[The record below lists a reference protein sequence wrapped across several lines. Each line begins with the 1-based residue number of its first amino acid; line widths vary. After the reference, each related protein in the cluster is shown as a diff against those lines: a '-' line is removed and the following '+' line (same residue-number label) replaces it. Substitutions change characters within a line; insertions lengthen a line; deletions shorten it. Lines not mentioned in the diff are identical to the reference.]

1 MPLLLLRV
9 LLLRVLLA
17 PSILLLALCQ
27 PLGAAA
33 NPALP
38 LLPTLPRSAISAAE
52 LAVVIAEGDP
62 LSEAIG
68 LAYQRARGIPESH
81 MVRVPLPAG
90 RDAIPAAEFAGIK
103 AAIDARLG
111 PEVQATL
118 LTFTQPSRV
127 QGERCAAS
135 ITAAMAFGFDAR
147 LCGQCAPTLPSPYF
161 DSDSTRPYTDLRIRP
176 SMMLGA
182 RTLAE
187 AEALIARGLAADGSQ
202 PTGTGYAVRTSDAA
216 RSVRWP
222 DLAQLPGGWRQT
234 PGLAWEYQ
242 DRSAAAS
249 GAASGP
255 ASGSTSASAS
265 ASASGPV
272 GAAASVDGN
281 LITHRDDVLFYF
293 TGLARVDR
301 LETLRFR
308 PGAVADH
315 LTSTGGALPDGHGQ
329 MTALAWLAAGATGSY
344 GTVEEPCNHV
354 QKFPRATVLVD
365 HYLRGATLIE
375 AYWKSVAWPGQGLFV
390 GEPLARPW
398 PDAPSVRIDDGTL
411 VIHTRALRRGGS
423 YRVEWQR
430 NGASPWQTLAA
441 VTAGQPR
448 PVPWRVPLGAVAA
461 AGGRLRLMGPCPLQ
475 PSQTCPLSP

>member
-1 MPLLLLRV
+1 MPVVRALRLLSALLFAV
-9 LLLRVLLA
+9 L
-17 PSILLLALCQ
+17 PAL
-27 PLGAAA
+27 GSAAA
-33 NPALP
+33 PT
-38 LLPTLPRSAISAAE
+38 LPTLPRSAITAAE

-62 LSEAIG
+62 LSEAVG

-81 MVRVPLPAG
+81 MVRVALPAG
-90 RDAIPAAEFAGIK
+90 RDAISAAEFAAVK
-103 AAIDARLG
+103 ATIDARLG

-202 PTGTGYAVRTSDAA
+202 PSGTGYALRTSDAA

-222 DLAQLPGGWRQT
+222 DLAQLPAGWAQA
-234 PGLAWEYQ
+234 PGQAWQYLDSSAANGASAPASAPGNAIS
-242 DRSAAAS
+242 DRS
-249 GAASGP
+249 
-255 ASGSTSASAS
+255 
-265 ASASGPV
+265 
-272 GAAASVDGN
+272 
-281 LITHRDDVLFYF
+281 DVLFYF
-293 TGLARVDR
+293 TGLARVDK
-301 LETLRFR
+301 LDTLRFV

-315 LTSTGGALPDGHGQ
+315 LTSTGGVLPDGHGQ

-365 HYLRGATLIE
+365 HYVRGATLIE

-398 PDAPSVRIDDGTL
+398 PDAPGAQITDGEL
-411 VIHTRALRRGGS
+411 LLRTRSLRRGAT
-423 YRVEWQR
+423 YRVAWQR
-430 NGASPWQTLAA
+430 SGASPWQVLSAPAA
-441 VTAGQPR
+441 SRTAGQPQ
-448 PVPWRVPLGAVAA
+448 PVTWRVPLGPLAES
-461 AGGRLRLMGPCPLQ
+461 GGRLGLIGPCPLQ
-475 PSQTCPLSP
+475 PAQACLLGP

>member
-1 MPLLLLRV
+1 MPVVAAWFRP
-9 LLLRVLLA
+9 VLLA
-17 PSILLLALCQ
+17 TLALLIA
-27 PLGAAA
+27 PPGRAA
-33 NPALP
+33 PALP
-38 LLPTLPRSAISAAE
+38 ALPRTAITAAE
-52 LAVVIAEGDP
+52 LAVVIAEGDA
-62 LSEAIG
+62 LGEAIAA
-68 LAYQRARGIPESH
+68 AYQRARGIPDAH
-81 MVRVPLPAG
+81 IVRVALPAG
-90 RDAIPAAEFAGIK
+90 RDAITAAEFASVK
-103 AAIDARLG
+103 ATLDARLG

-202 PTGTGYAVRTSDAA
+202 PGGTGYAVRTSDSA

-222 DLAQLPGGWRQT
+222 DLAQLPAGWAQA
-234 PGLAWEYQ
+234 PGLAWQYM
-242 DRSAAAS
+242 DNSAAA
-249 GAASGP
+249 GASSP
-255 ASGSTSASAS
+255 
-265 ASASGPV
+265 
-272 GAAASVDGN
+272 AAAAGN
-281 LITHRDDVLFYF
+281 LLTDRRDVLFYF
-293 TGLARVDR
+293 TGLAKVDK
-301 LETLRFR
+301 LDTLRFL

-398 PDAPSVRIDDGTL
+398 PDAPSAAIEDGEL
-411 VIHTRALRRGGS
+411 VIRSRALRRGGL
-423 YRVEWQR
+423 YRVAWQR
-430 NGASPWQTLAA
+430 SGASPWQVLSAPAA
-441 VTAGQPR
+441 SRTGGQPG
-448 PVPWRVPLGAVAA
+448 PVTWRVPLGPLAA
-461 AGGRLRLMGPCPLQ
+461 SGGRLGLIGPCPLRPAQ
-475 PSQTCPLSP
+475 ACLLGQDP